1 MSEQKRPAHKASR
14 GRKVPPPS
22 IKIPDVTEVMS
33 ESSSASAVQAPPAPR
48 ARDRKREEK
57 PREEKQKKPREEKPR
72 EEKSREQST
81 KNKVEKKAQKIPM
94 TEEALDATTAV
105 KRERRVKTE
114 KTETPT
120 EMDATEVVLE
130 DSRKSSK
137 KMVSR
142 EELEDRFDSFLT
154 LLNSELDATR
164 SEKNRKVS
172 VRNWRL
178 LLKEAKQLKLSSIR
192 AMKKPK
198 KRDTSNIASGLLKPV
213 PISLEMAQFT
223 GWDPSELKSRVDVTK
238 HLCKYIKTNQ
248 LQNPDDKRQII
259 ADEQLAT
266 LLNFDRSSDD
276 KLTYPTIQKRM
287 KHHFPKPE

>member
-14 GRKVPPPS
+14 GRKVPQPV
-22 IKIPDVTEVMS
+22 KIPDVTEVMS
-33 ESSSASAVQAPPAPR
+33 ESSSASAVQVPPTPR
-48 ARDRKREEK
+48 ARDRKRGEE
-57 PREEKQKKPREEKPR
+57 KPREEKPR
-72 EEKSREQST
+72 EESKMAEQPVREKRVRKESKPSEEVST
-81 KNKVEKKAQKIPM
+81 TAP
-94 TEEALDATTAV
+94 AV
-105 KRERRVKTE
+105 KRERKV
-114 KTETPT
+114 KTETPVET
-120 EMDATEVVLE
+120 ETSSTEVVIDE
-130 DSRKSSK
+130 ARKSTK
-137 KMVSR
+137 KLVSR

-172 VRNWRL
+172 IRNWRL

-223 GWDPSELKSRVDVTK
+223 GWDPKELKSRVDVTK

-248 LQNPDDKRQII
+248 LQNPDDKRQIM

-266 LLNFDRSSDD
+266 LLNYDRTSGD
-276 KLTYPTIQKRM
+276 KLTYPSIQKKM